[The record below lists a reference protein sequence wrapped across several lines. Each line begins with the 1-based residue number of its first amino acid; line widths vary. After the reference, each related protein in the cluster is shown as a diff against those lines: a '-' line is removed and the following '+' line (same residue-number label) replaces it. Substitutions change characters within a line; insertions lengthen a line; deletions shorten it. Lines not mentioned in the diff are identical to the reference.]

1 MRYEGALRSPIYDLC
16 RQTVT
21 VYHACYNPFRVT
33 RCVIHGAY
41 FERKTVQT
49 VDKSGGKSCDE
60 FLLVIPNKNAR
71 RAAPALFNGIPGVY
85 VLECGDRIVEGVG
98 EEITTREQWGSFVP
112 ANRPGVVTVD
122 WVRDMGCRNV
132 LYHVEACPLHGP
144 VLTENLG
151 YYIGLYDTWS
161 AYKPES
167 EGVFVAYASVYG
179 NTKAAAELLAEK
191 LREKGCPKVTVAD
204 LAREDMAECVED
216 AFRYDTLVL
225 ASCTYNGGVFPPMR
239 EFILDLTE
247 RGYRN
252 RRVALIE
259 NGSWAATA
267 AKVME
272 KMLEGSKDITFAEN
286 RVSIKSA
293 LDAASTAQVEALA
306 DELTK

>member
-1 MRYEGALRSPIYDLC
+1 MRYEGVLRSPIYDLC

-71 RAAPALFNGIPGVY
+71 RVAPALFNGIPGVY

-132 LYHVEACPLHGP
+132 CTMWRQAVS
-144 VLTENLG
+144 N
-151 YYIGLYDTWS
+151 
-161 AYKPES
+161 
-167 EGVFVAYASVYG
+167 EGHA
-179 NTKAAAELLAEK
+179 
-191 LREKGCPKVTVAD
+191 
-204 LAREDMAECVED
+204 
-216 AFRYDTLVL
+216 
-225 ASCTYNGGVFPPMR
+225 
-239 EFILDLTE
+239 
-247 RGYRN
+247 
-252 RRVALIE
+252 
-259 NGSWAATA
+259 
-267 AKVME
+267 
-272 KMLEGSKDITFAEN
+272 
-286 RVSIKSA
+286 
-293 LDAASTAQVEALA
+293 
-306 DELTK
+306 

>member
-112 ANRPGVVTVD
+112 ANRPGVVTAD
-122 WVRDMGCRNV
+122 WVRDMGCTTAGTA
-132 LYHVEACPLHGP
+132 HP
-144 VLTENLG
+144 VLPNRQTG
-151 YYIGLYDTWS
+151 FCADSQG
-161 AYKPES
+161 A
-167 EGVFVAYASVYG
+167 GF
-179 NTKAAAELLAEK
+179 AAAGAVQYGALPG
-191 LREKGCPKVTVAD
+191 RPTGGC
-204 LAREDMAECVED
+204 L
-216 AFRYDTLVL
+216 
-225 ASCTYNGGVFPPMR
+225 
-239 EFILDLTE
+239 
-247 RGYRN
+247 
-252 RRVALIE
+252 
-259 NGSWAATA
+259 
-267 AKVME
+267 
-272 KMLEGSKDITFAEN
+272 
-286 RVSIKSA
+286 
-293 LDAASTAQVEALA
+293 
-306 DELTK
+306 